1 LRGSVEPPKLK
12 RRERER
18 KKIGKNRVLPHNT
31 AGNRALAKTG
41 LVEKSI

>member
-1 LRGSVEPPKLK
+1 MRDSVEPPKLK

-18 KKIGKNRVLPHNT
+18 KKRKNGVLPHKT
-31 AGNRALAKTG
+31 AANQALAKTG